1 MTGGVVVP
9 ENVVLRSICTSTEAE
24 PRAKESQGKP
34 SKAKQKPSQAVVVWR
49 EGRGGKGTKNNNRGG
64 GCVVVWGERGGEE
77 QRQWVGAGIV
87 VVCATVGGGVLSLL
101 EGGEQQPP
109 PPQPCYRLHLETR
122 YGLKHVALVMSSV
135 IRCC

>member
-64 GCVVVWGERGGEE
+64 GLCRCLGGEG
-77 QRQWVGAGIV
+77 RGRTT
-87 VVCATVGGGVLSLL
+87 TVGGGGYCRCLRNSWGGCTVVVGRGGTTTPPTPTLL
-101 EGGEQQPP
+101 
-109 PPQPCYRLHLETR
+109 
-122 YGLKHVALVMSSV
+122 
-135 IRCC
+135 